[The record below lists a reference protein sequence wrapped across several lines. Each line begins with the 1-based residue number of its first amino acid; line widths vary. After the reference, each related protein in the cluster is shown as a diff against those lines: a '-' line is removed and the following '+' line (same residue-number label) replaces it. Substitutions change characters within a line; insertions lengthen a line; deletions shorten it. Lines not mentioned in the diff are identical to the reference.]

1 MADLDLS
8 PAARADLLDIR
19 VYSVDQFGLEV
30 ANGYFLGFD
39 AVFALLR
46 EHPLAGV
53 ARSDLG
59 AGIRCLIHR
68 RHRIFYYVDDDTVVI
83 VRIVHH
89 AMDALRAMKG
99 RGG

>member
-8 PAARADLLDIR
+8 PAARADMLDIR
-19 VYSVDQFGLEV
+19 VYSVDQFGVDV
-30 ANGYFLGFD
+30 ADGYFLGFD

-46 EHPLAGV
+46 EHPLAGSV
-53 ARSDLG
+53 RNDLG

-68 RHRIFYYVDDDTVVI
+68 RHRIFYYVQDDTVVI

-89 AMDALRAMKG
+89 AMNARRVMKG
-99 RGG
+99 AVG